1 MKRLDWMFAVPI
13 LFLWSQASSL
23 RAGITCS
30 AADYEGTY
38 AFSSVGSLITLPPA
52 GAPLLGTIAQSGTF
66 NPDGQGNLIIDTNAS
81 YNGIVLPGS
90 VPAKYTV
97 TPDCILTFSLTLP
110 PPLSVPTTFTGVLS
124 LDNRHMV
131 LMITDPPGTLVVGEH
146 YKQDSHFCGIADFSG
161 AYQVDIGGT
170 IIAPKDKAGQFHQIG
185 RLVADGNGNFTAST
199 FTNYNGNVVPETFD
213 GTYEVNVR
221 CYVTM
226 TYTAGSGLTSQTITI
241 NGAFGGHGE
250 ILPVMILTPGYSVAG
265 VLRAQQ

>member
-1 MKRLDWMFAVPI
+1 MKRSYWMFALSI
-13 LFLWSQASSL
+13 LFLSGHTSL
-23 RAGITCS
+23 FAGITCS
-30 AADYEGTY
+30 ASDYKGAY

-66 NPDGQGNLIIDTNAS
+66 MPDGQGNLTIDTNAS

-90 VPAKYTV
+90 VTATYTV

-146 YKQDSHFCGIADFSG
+146 YKQDSQFCAISDFSG
-161 AYQVDIGGT
+161 AYQVDLGGS
-170 IIAPKDKAGQFHQIG
+170 IVSPKSLAGQFHTIG
-185 RLVADGNGNFTAST
+185 RLVADGNGNFTALT
-199 FTNYNGNVVPETFD
+199 FANYNGNVVQETFNGSYD
-213 GTYEVNVR
+213 VNAR
-221 CYVTM
+221 CSVTM
-226 TYTAGSGLTSQTITI
+226 TYTGGSGPTPQTITI
-241 NGAFGGHGE
+241 SGSLGGHGE
-250 ILPVMILTPGYSVAG
+250 ILPVMITTSGYAVAG